1 MVRLVLVLLVV
12 CGVVVGCGAAEP
24 EGPFPK
30 RPAEIDVANVDPC
43 VAMTPELRQRFGV
56 EGDEPSV
63 VALADGPSRVCG
75 WGNNDSVDNY
85 SVQTIQT
92 PAAKVATARG
102 ATITVIDGYGAVRMV
117 ESEDTAPLCT
127 LYLDAADNASVR
139 VQIQDFGYDEL
150 TRGSS
155 DDVCRRAEMLAQS
168 YLRAARS
175 R

>member
-75 WGNNDSVDNY
+75 WGNYDTVENY

-92 PAAKVATARG
+92 AASKIVTAQG
-102 ATITVIDGYGAVRMV
+102 ATVTVVGGFGAVRMI
-117 ESEDTAPLCT
+117 ESEDSAPLCS
-127 LYLDAADNASVR
+127 LYLDAADTASVR
-139 VQIQDFGYDEL
+139 VQVQDFGYDEQ
-150 TRGSS
+150 TRGSI
-155 DDVCRRAEMLAQS
+155 DDVCARAEALAQS
-168 YLRAARS
+168 YLDAARS